1 MTKNE
6 PIRTSITAIRFSFA
20 LKEVESQT
28 SELKSVMARHQS
40 YLNSGSAIDRR
51 YREREIK
58 DGRIR
63 LCSLSRLCAELEAK
77 MLVFSSEPQQP
88 SRRADKSEP
97 KQKHKEADDTH
108 ELLVTEKDFF
118 QLFFADLEQARD
130 SVEILSPFVSS
141 HRVDVLQKLAELVK
155 RGRKCFLYT
164 RPPTKEHEKSYVTQA
179 ESQGLQ
185 VLQRNDWHHKV
196 AIIDDQICWEG
207 SLNITSHSSSR
218 DTMRRLVGRKYA
230 TEYRQLLGLIALP

>member
-1 MTKNE
+1 MIKNASVRT
-6 PIRTSITAIRFSFA
+6 PISTIKLLIA
-20 LKEVESQT
+20 LKEIESQT

-40 YLNSGSAIDRR
+40 YLNSGFVIDRR
-51 YREREIK
+51 YHEREIK
-58 DGRIR
+58 DGGIR
-63 LCSLSRLCAELEAK
+63 LRSLSILGAELEAK
-77 MLVFSSEPQQP
+77 RLDFSAEPQQL
-88 SRRADKSEP
+88 SRRADKSEH
-97 KQKHKEADDTH
+97 KKKHEKIDDTH

-164 RPPTKEHEKSYVTQA
+164 RPPVKEHERSYVAQA

-196 AIIDDQICWEG
+196 AIIDAEICWEG
-207 SLNITSHSSSR
+207 SLNITSHNSSR

-230 TEYRQLLGLIALP
+230 TEYRQLLGLIATP